1 MRRMCRYRESSIT
14 STSCGWNKVAFH
26 TVRRSLVILLVSM
39 SMISSYSL
47 QGEVSRR
54 QPQSCLAFAFSPSA
68 SSSSWRHAPLRSF
81 GGGAS
86 SSTSLLALPS
96 QKHPRSGAS
105 LARRERLKARQSQ
118 TQSQTP
124 PSDDD
129 NTDDNTDDSEEETNH
144 VTKRK
149 RYSWME
155 RYEQL
160 HHYIAIHGSA
170 NVPTQHPELG
180 TWVKAQR
187 VHYNLLCKRHH
198 PTKNPTTTTSTS
210 DTTTSSTT
218 SSTSTGLKQQARNRT
233 NPLTPEKIDL
243 LNEVGFIWDKQQ
255 HSWDTNVAQLVEFRD
270 RHRHLNVPQNYGALG
285 RWVQTQRS
293 EYTRYHRTLTHN
305 HSQNNNA
312 TSTTS
317 VVSVKTTTTMTP
329 ERLKQLEDLNFVFH
343 ASEYN
348 FNIMLNKLK
357 CYKQEHGH
365 IFVQHRDGSLGEWY
379 YSRRKEYKRHILGS
393 SATTA
398 GAEGEGTKASPL
410 TPSQIKALEDVGF
423 SPSMLEPRPKRT
435 HPKQKQQQEECIS
448 SSSISI
454 QPSWDIRWE
463 ELKEYREEF
472 GNANVPRSSGGLGRW
487 VGHQRYQKTLKDRG
501 GPTPSS
507 LTDDK
512 EALLEELDFIWNVF
526 DWQWDQKLLQ
536 LQTFQQ
542 THGHTNVPQS
552 SKKSDGGFGAWVQSQ
567 RNHYRLFQ
575 QQQQQSNNDSAVST
589 SSSLLSAYRIT
600 PERIAKLESIGF
612 EWVVSK
618 NSNNNNMT
626 RKTMAIASLSKDEEG
641 DAGRNTLGRASN
653 GIRRRYLSSKD
664 LVNAVNARDSN
675 GAVVGSNSM
684 GMQDENGRTMKD
696 GLLED
701 ENREWWGMLQDLTQW
716 RDQYGNFDLLL
727 SPTSDLGLWALRQRT
742 RYRVWLRQNEE
753 NHPIDPSQTFSDDR
767 RQALTNAGLFDDIC
781 MW

>member
-1 MRRMCRYRESSIT
+1 MRSMCRGREST
-14 STSCGWNKVAFH
+14 TKCCGWNNVAFH
-26 TVRRSLVILLVSM
+26 TVRSLVLLLVSTSM
-39 SMISSYSL
+39 SMSMSSMSSI

-54 QPQSCLAFAFSPSA
+54 EPQSCLAFAFAFSSS
-68 SSSSWRHAPLRSF
+68 SSSSWRHVHAPLRAF
-81 GGGAS
+81 GGG
-86 SSTSLLALPS
+86 TSLLALPS
-96 QKHPRSGAS
+96 QKHQRSGAS

-118 TQSQTP
+118 TQSQSP
-124 PSDDD
+124 PTTDD
-129 NTDDNTDDSEEETNH
+129 NDNTDDSDTTDTTK
-144 VTKRK
+144 VAKRK

-160 HHYIAIHGSA
+160 NIYIAIHGSA

-187 VHYNLLCKRHH
+187 VHYNLLCKRNH
-198 PTKNPTTTTSTS
+198 PTKNPTTTTSSSSS
-210 DTTTSSTT
+210 DTTSS
-218 SSTSTGLKQQARNRT
+218 SSPSTTGLKGQQARNRT
-233 NPLTPEKIDL
+233 NPLTPEKIVL
-243 LNEVGFIWDKQQ
+243 LNQVGFIWDKQQ

-293 EYTRYHRTLTHN
+293 EYTRYHRTLTN
-305 HSQNNNA
+305 HKNQNNND
-312 TSTTS
+312 TNNNNSTAAA
-317 VVSVKTTTTMTP
+317 VQTTTTMTP

-393 SATTA
+393 
-398 GAEGEGTKASPL
+398 AEGDGTKSSPL
-410 TPSQIKALEDVGF
+410 TPRQIKALEDVGF

-435 HPKQKQQQEECIS
+435 HPKQKQQEEECIS
-448 SSSISI
+448 SSSSNI

-501 GPTPSS
+501 DSSSTPSS

-536 LQTFQQ
+536 LQTFQH

-575 QQQQQSNNDSAVST
+575 QQSKSNDNAVST
-589 SSSLLSAYRIT
+589 SSSLLSTYRIT

-618 NSNNNNMT
+618 NKNNNKTT
-626 RKTMAIASLSKDEEG
+626 RKTMARSSLSPNDEGG
-641 DAGRNTLGRASN
+641 DAGRNNLGRASN
-653 GIRRRYLSSKD
+653 NGVRRRHLSSKG
-664 LVNAVNARDSN
+664 LVNAMNARDSN
-675 GAVVGSNSM
+675 GAVAVSDSM

-696 GLLED
+696 GLMVD
-701 ENREWWGMLQDLTQW
+701 ENREWWDMLQDLTQW

-753 NHPIDPSQTFSDDR
+753 NHPIDASQTFSDDR